1 MVSEEEVQK
10 VAENARINL
19 SDEEASQF
27 SEEFEKI
34 LGMFETLDE
43 VDTEDVEPSFHPVEV
58 KSKTRG
64 DKKEETLN
72 REEAFR
78 NTDNEEEGY
87 FKGPSA

>member
-1 MVSEEEVQK
+1 MVSEEEVRK

-19 SDEEASQF
+19 SEGEASKF
-27 SEEFEKI
+27 SEEFENI

-58 KSKTRG
+58 ESTTREDEVEDTISK
-64 DKKEETLN
+64 
-72 REEAFR
+72 EEAFQ
-78 NTDNEEEGY
+78 NTDNEEDGY